1 MTENKEH
8 DKLFADLDALN
19 EQHTEVGLAAGVWKV
34 QVRALVQHYLY
45 DLKLKRVEAAAD
57 RLTEMEKAMRLAVG
71 EAIKAKTRASAA
83 LIIAVGAM
91 VAAMAGALS
100 RSSLCGNM
108 VASRPGDGLAC
119 TLLATEKH
127 PERNIRSPPPF
138 GVFHSRFDFDLQR
151 AWAVSI
157 ARDCVCH
164 SHQRPTECRNP
175 YPLFLKPE
183 RCAGRRQR
191 GEGPLHAD
199 VAESR
204 PRSRHLLM
212 ARRRRGGLC
221 GKSRPPS

>member
-1 MTENKEH
+1 MEH

-19 EQHTEVGLAAGVWKV
+19 EQHIEVGLAAGVWKV

-138 GVFHSRFDFDLQR
+138 GVFHPRRPIDDQVRFTSCGSLLR
-151 AWAVSI
+151 
-157 ARDCVCH
+157 
-164 SHQRPTECRNP
+164 
-175 YPLFLKPE
+175 
-183 RCAGRRQR
+183 RRQ
-191 GEGPLHAD
+191 H
-199 VAESR
+199 
-204 PRSRHLLM
+204 
-212 ARRRRGGLC
+212 RRGGARLNRNSRARTTSC
-221 GKSRPPS
+221 RLGVRAKGKAT